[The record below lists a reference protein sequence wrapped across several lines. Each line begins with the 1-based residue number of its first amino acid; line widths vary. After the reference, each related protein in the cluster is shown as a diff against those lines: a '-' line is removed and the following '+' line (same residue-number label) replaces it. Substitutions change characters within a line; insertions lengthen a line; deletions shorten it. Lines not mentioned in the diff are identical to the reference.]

1 MSLPET
7 PATTPSLDPSAVPAP
22 VTAPPLTAPQRLYVG
37 SYTATSG
44 GRGAGIT
51 VLERAAPGSP
61 WQAAQ
66 VVEADDPSFLALA
79 DGALHAASET
89 AEGRVL
95 SYTVSAGVLVAASS
109 ASSGGSSPCHLT
121 VDPVSG
127 ALVVAN
133 YVGGSVG
140 VLADDASHPS
150 RVTRTVGL
158 PVGHG
163 PVLDR
168 QERPHAHQAIPT
180 PWGSVLVSD
189 LGTDRLI
196 EFVIDPITLDPEQV
210 AVHPLPSGS
219 GPRHLDWLG
228 DRLVVV
234 GELDARL
241 HVLRR
246 VGEKLVVDH
255 SVEVFEGASSTPGV
269 LPSHL
274 AVDAGRV
281 YVAIRGRDTISVFAG
296 AGERLEFVGEA
307 PCGGEWPRH
316 FAITP
321 GVLYCANQASDTI
334 SVLPLDPETGLPGA
348 PLDVFS
354 IGSPACIV
362 AG

>member
-1 MSLPET
+1 MSSPD
-7 PATTPSLDPSAVPAP
+7 SVGQVVPAP
-22 VTAPPLTAPQRLYVG
+22 DRLYIG
-37 SYTATSG
+37 SYTPTSG
-44 GRGAGIT
+44 GRGEGIT
-51 VLERAAPGSP
+51 VLERSAPGVP
-61 WQAAQ
+61 WQAVQ
-66 VVEADDPSFLALA
+66 VVQADDPSFLAVA

-89 AEGRVL
+89 GEGRVL
-95 SYTVSAGVLVAASS
+95 SYTVSAGALVAASS
-109 ASSGGSSPCHLT
+109 ASSGGSSPCHLV

-133 YVGGSVG
+133 YVGGSIG
-140 VLADDASHPS
+140 VLSDEPSHPA
-150 RVTRTVGL
+150 RVTRSLAL

-168 QERPHAHQAIPT
+168 QERPHAHQAAPT
-180 PWGSVLVSD
+180 PWGTVLVSD
-189 LGTDRLI
+189 LGTDRLV
-196 EFVIDPITLDPEQV
+196 EYVVDPITLDPEQI

-219 GPRHLDWLG
+219 GPRHLAWLD

-234 GELDARL
+234 GELDSRL

-255 SVEVFEGASSTPGV
+255 SIEVFEGASATPGI
-269 LPSHL
+269 LPSHI

-281 YVAIRGRDTISVFAG
+281 YVATRGRDTISVFS
-296 AGERLEFVGEA
+296 GEGDRLSFVGEV

-321 GVLYCANQASDTI
+321 GMLYCANQGSDTV

-348 PLDVFS
+348 PIDVFS

-362 AG
+362 VG

>member
-1 MSLPET
+1 MST
-7 PATTPSLDPSAVPAP
+7 PGLDGTAVPAP
-22 VTAPPLTAPQRLYVG
+22 ERLYIG
-37 SYTATSG
+37 SYTPTSG

-51 VLERAAPGSP
+51 VLERPAPGVP
-61 WQAAQ
+61 WEAAQ
-66 VVEADDPSFLALA
+66 VVEADDPSFLVVV

-95 SYTVSAGVLVAASS
+95 SYTVSAGSLVAASS
-109 ASSGGSSPCHLT
+109 ASSGGSSPCHLV

-133 YVGGSVG
+133 YVAGGIG
-140 VLADDASHPS
+140 VLSGDPS
-150 RVTRTVGL
+150 DPARVTRSLAL

-168 QERPHAHQAIPT
+168 QERPHAHQVTPT
-180 PWGSVLVSD
+180 PWGTLVVSD
-189 LGTDRLI
+189 LGTDRLV
-196 EFVIDPITLDPEQV
+196 EYVVDPITLDPEQI

-219 GPRHLDWLG
+219 GPRHLVWLD

-246 VGEKLVVDH
+246 VGGKLVVDH
-255 SVEVFEGASSTPGV
+255 SVEVFEGSSSTPDI
-269 LPSHL
+269 LPSHV

-281 YVAIRGRDTISVFAG
+281 YVATRGRDTISVFSVEG
-296 AGERLEFVGEA
+296 DRLALVGEA

-321 GVLYCANQASDTI
+321 GMLYCANQASDTV

-348 PLDVFS
+348 PVDVFS

-362 AG
+362 VG